1 LLYWPGM
8 LAVPN
13 SAPDEETPVNWNGCG
28 SAQVSPRSVEVGDE
42 DELEEVVV
50 VPPPTV
56 TVLVMVPVT
65 VSVSVVATVTVAVE
79 TENRV
84 VVEYDVFVCVW

>member
-28 SAQVSPRSVEVGDE
+28 LAHVSPRSVDVGDG
-42 DELEEVVV
+42 DE
-50 VPPPTV
+50 VPVAVPVTV
-56 TVLVMVPVT
+56 TVSVSVAVT
-65 VSVSVVATVTVAVE
+65 VSVSVVATVTVLVE
-79 TENRV
+79 PEYTV
-84 VVEYDVFVCVW
+84 LVEYTVWV